1 MTPQAIAEREG
12 MVLLGWLR
20 LLGWSVVME
29 RDGGRWIGLAQRPD
43 TGGTDLRVSGSAAS
57 RRELVS
63 LLFSRA
69 IQGQELLAA

>member
-1 MTPQAIAEREG
+1 

-20 LLGWSVVME
+20 LLGWSVVVE

-43 TGGTDLRVSGSAAS
+43 TGGTDLCVTGAAAS
-57 RRELVS
+57 RREVVS